1 MPKKKDTLKQLRYDR
16 RKDPNTNCYLD
27 ANGCYV
33 FTRDVKVAGHWEK
46 EEVLRFNPDDYPNG
60 TEIIL
65 ALTECDRDEDEQEET
80 LNEHIDKV
88 FQKRLGRYENAAD
101 DTQLVDPW
109 EEVAYEHGGDDLF
122 DQIFP
127 ETMPVGERMEKLEA
141 FISTLQPQQVDLV
154 YQHLGARRTLEE
166 LRLEEQERTGK
177 PVSQQAFSDR
187 WNKILTRACKFF
199 GVPKPRKRRTKD
211 E

>member
-1 MPKKKDTLKQLRYDR
+1 MPKNTEKKKQLRYDR

-27 ANGCYV
+27 ADGCYV

-46 EEVLRFNPDDYPNG
+46 QEVLRFNPGDYPDG
-60 TEIIL
+60 AEIIL
-65 ALTECDRDEDEQEET
+65 ALTESDRDEDEREEA
-80 LNEHIDKV
+80 LNEHTDKV
-88 FQKRLGRYENAAD
+88 FQKRLSRYENAGD
-101 DTQLVDPW
+101 DTQLVNPW
-109 EEVAYEHGGDDLF
+109 EEVAYAQSGKDLF
-122 DQIFP
+122 DQLFP
-127 ETMPVGERMEKLEA
+127 DEIPVDERMGKLEA
-141 FISTLQPQQVDLV
+141 FIATLQPQQVDLV

-199 GVPKPRKRRTKD
+199 GVPKSRKRKAKD